1 MVKRLSLCEKR
12 DKEMNKREALGD
24 SSIHLSVLGVYKGIE
39 TAIRN
44 SGLMARFSPGGEQLM
59 NQREHE
65 AWIRDIEKEFNVE
78 REEAQEI
85 LRGIKVGAGVSI

>member
-1 MVKRLSLCEKR
+1 
-12 DKEMNKREALGD
+12 
-24 SSIHLSVLGVYKGIE
+24 
-39 TAIRN
+39 
-44 SGLMARFSPGGEQLM
+44 M

>member
-44 SGLMARFSPGGEQLM
+44 SGLMARFYGTRTESWGIVIFENGAV
-59 NQREHE
+59 RE
-65 AWIRDIEKEFNVE
+65 ANN
-78 REEAQEI
+78 
-85 LRGIKVGAGVSI
+85 